1 MRHLSPSST
10 QVIMTVLAADG
21 VTVTPE
27 RLTEALNVL
36 LGENQPS
43 DPLALRD
50 GERVLIIQGRA
61 DDCYACTVDEF
72 NTLEDAHRHVVDIA
86 RDGKQTGWDKED
98 FTDNDFELVIV
109 RHMSNVSIE
118 TEPKVTFR

>member
-72 NTLEDAHRHVVDIA
+72 NTVEEAHSHVVGLA
-86 RDGKQTGWDKED
+86 AEGKQRGWNNED
-98 FTDNDFELVIV
+98 YTDDDFELVFV
-109 RHMSNVSIE
+109 RRMTNVKIE
-118 TEPKVTFR
+118 TEPKVTFQ